1 VSRPFALAAAAT
13 LAFAAQSLAGPVRAG
28 FDGTQLPRN
37 DDGSTGLVPIGFS
50 ANFFGTTYTQLYVN
64 NNGNVTFNAPLG
76 TFTPFNLGTT
86 TVPIIAPFFA
96 DVDTRNLASGIT
108 AYGPGTV
115 NGRPAFGVTWPA
127 VGFFASNANALN
139 TFQVVLI
146 DRSDTGAGN
155 FDIEFNYD
163 QIQWE
168 TGQASG
174 GNAQGL
180 GGNSARAGFANGSGT
195 FFEIPG
201 SAVNGAF
208 LDGSLFNINGT
219 TGGLIASSN
228 IGVPG
233 RWLFTVRDG
242 QVVTEVPEPA
252 TLVTFGAVA
261 GLGLL
266 ARRRRKAAAV

>member
-1 VSRPFALAAAAT
+1 
-13 LAFAAQSLAGPVRAG
+13 
-28 FDGTQLPRN
+28 
-37 DDGSTGLVPIGFS
+37 
-50 ANFFGTTYTQLYVN
+50 VN